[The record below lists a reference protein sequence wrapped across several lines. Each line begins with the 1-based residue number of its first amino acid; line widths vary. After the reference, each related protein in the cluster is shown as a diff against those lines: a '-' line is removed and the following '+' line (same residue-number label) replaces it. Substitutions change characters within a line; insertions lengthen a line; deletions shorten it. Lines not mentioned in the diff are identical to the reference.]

1 MLFLK
6 SKERRCLGLTSLL
19 SVLAGVDVLI
29 GDDVGLYLWSGR
41 RIAALTLDW
50 IETVTC
56 SWGGKTYL
64 GKIGYLV
71 ATSMDK
77 KG

>member
-41 RIAALTLDW
+41 RIAVREDRL
-50 IETVTC
+50 
-56 SWGGKTYL
+56 L
-64 GKIGYLV
+64 GCDFDG
-71 ATSMDK
+71 
-77 KG
+77 